1 MSADGSTCGIPYLFG
16 ISTAGAIYLVYV
28 LIKRLS
34 HASTYITPPSVL
46 VLQGS
51 GLPRLCTRQ
60 DYAGQVLWVSIL
72 QYNVPARFLPT
83 RDTIT
88 PFFAAFEGADKKG
101 GRPTRAHN
109 LMRSNEAQ

>member
-1 MSADGSTCGIPYLFG
+1 MYYSALCPCF
-16 ISTAGAIYLVYV
+16 
-28 LIKRLS
+28 
-34 HASTYITPPSVL
+34 
-46 VLQGS
+46 QGT

-88 PFFAAFEGADKKG
+88 PFFTAFEGTDKKG

-109 LMRSNEAQ
+109 LTRSYAVQ